1 MEIYNFRS
9 YKQKEGQSLDEFVTE
24 LRKLA
29 KNCEFTDTDKEIN
42 SLTNYTKLQV
52 KSTTTTSSQRA
63 TDKGLEDIIQL
74 GRAMELS
81 DTQSQAME
89 WTETINKV
97 SKFVQKQKPQQKT
110 KQRYTR
116 LGEAHKSNS
125 RCWNCGGQFP
135 HRDK

>member
-42 SLTNYTKLQV
+42 SLTNYTKLQI

-63 TDKGLEDIIQL
+63 TDKGLEDII
-74 GRAMELS
+74 
-81 DTQSQAME
+81 
-89 WTETINKV
+89 
-97 SKFVQKQKPQQKT
+97 
-110 KQRYTR
+110 
-116 LGEAHKSNS
+116 
-125 RCWNCGGQFP
+125 
-135 HRDK
+135 